1 MTHSVML
8 YVNLA
13 RFAYV
18 SLEGFACF
26 SMLVASKR
34 ASGSTLPALECFRKP
49 LARALIGRGGGV
61 EHEHHR
67 TLHRATGNT

>member
-26 SMLVASKR
+26 SMLVPV
-34 ASGSTLPALECFRKP
+34 TCFRKP

>member
-34 ASGSTLPALECFRKP
+34 ASGSTLPALECFQTHSSAGRVRP
-49 LARALIGRGGGV
+49 EAL
-61 EHEHHR
+61 
-67 TLHRATGNT
+67 